1 MRCAES
7 DLCRNR
13 NAYPISERLSER
25 KPDMKYFEFGMEN
38 AEIMILLH
46 GCRILCEVLADPRL
60 TITTTIADGKANI
73 IAFTFLAP

>member
-1 MRCAES
+1 
-7 DLCRNR
+7 
-13 NAYPISERLSER
+13 
-25 KPDMKYFEFGMEN
+25 MKYFEFGMEN

-46 GCRILCEVLADPRL
+46 GCRILCEVLADLRL